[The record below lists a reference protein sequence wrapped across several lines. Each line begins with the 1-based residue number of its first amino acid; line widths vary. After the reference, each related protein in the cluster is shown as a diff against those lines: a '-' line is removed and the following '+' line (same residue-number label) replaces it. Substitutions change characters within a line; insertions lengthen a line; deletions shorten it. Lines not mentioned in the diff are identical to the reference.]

1 MRRSTRS
8 EAQLLLQEARALEL
22 LADEAEVPAT
32 KLQEYWSLAADLITL
47 VTDIEDLDAS
57 RPDVDFDDPDLLTL
71 RRRVR
76 DIASRL
82 SELTL
87 E

>member
-1 MRRSTRS
+1 MRRSARS
-8 EAQLLLQEARALEL
+8 EVQIILQEARALEL

-32 KLQEYWSLAADLITL
+32 RLQDYWSLAADLITL
-47 VTDIEDLDAS
+47 VADIEELDAS
-57 RPDVDFDDPDLLTL
+57 RPDVDYDDPELLAL

-76 DIASRL
+76 DIGSRL
-82 SELTL
+82 SALSL